1 MLKIFYDTIETM
13 ECNSFVAVTRVK
25 HLVTISRNCVFVVLD
40 MCRVLFGLQGP
51 EGDAM
56 RKADLTVYQGIAFA
70 SMSGRKKIEQEKSK
84 TKGWFEEYS
93 TVGNYWRNR
102 IKDEATK
109 ATKGKWNEIRF
120 VFKPADLAYFISL
133 QSSS

>member
-1 MLKIFYDTIETM
+1 
-13 ECNSFVAVTRVK
+13 
-25 HLVTISRNCVFVVLD
+25 

-56 RKADLTVYQGIAFA
+56 RMADLSVYNGVPFA
-70 SMSGRKKIEQEKSK
+70 AMSGRKKIEQEKSK
-84 TKGWFEEYS
+84 NKGWFEEYMI
-93 TVGNYWRNR
+93 VGQYWRIR
-102 IKDEATK
+102 IKDEASK

-120 VFKPADLAYFISL
+120 VFKPADLVYFKSL